1 MHVKSTLT
9 GSPILLSG
17 LYTRRGEWET
27 LVYREPN
34 AAHCALHKKGRVG
47 EFTLT
52 GSPMLL
58 SALHKKEGGE
68 DFTLTGSPML
78 LSALHKKEG
87 GEDFTLQGYNYC
99 CSTQLCLYLR

>member
-1 MHVKSTLT
+1 MHVKSILT

-87 GEDFTLQGYNYC
+87 GEDFTLTGI
-99 CSTQLCLYLR
+99 